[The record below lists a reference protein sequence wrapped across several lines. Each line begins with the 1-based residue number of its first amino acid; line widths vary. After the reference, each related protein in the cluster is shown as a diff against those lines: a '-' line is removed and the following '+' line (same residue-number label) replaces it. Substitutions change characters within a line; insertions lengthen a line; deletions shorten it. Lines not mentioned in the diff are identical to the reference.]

1 MPWTDANQTAAQQVA
16 DNFATEYAS
25 AVDAWTVALRSG
37 GNAVAA
43 KGRVTDLVTR
53 WRKSVNDLEQQSDV
67 IMSDQT
73 AMDQLGQLATQVAQ
87 ERGTL
92 AKLRSEAGSRNVQA
106 DSVNPKEKTSPY
118 TNILGLRRTF
128 RESTR
133 LGILIA
139 SLVFGVL
146 ALVALGVLGYAL
158 SGPIVAAA
166 GSMTSS
172 VSSAVRT
179 TGSGTGPTFGQ
190 RGGARN

>member
-1 MPWTDANQTAAQQVA
+1 MPWTAANQTAAQQVA
-16 DNFATEYAS
+16 DNFASEYAS

-43 KGRVTDLVTR
+43 KGRVTDLVGR
-53 WRKSVNDLEQQSDV
+53 WRQSVNDLEQQSDG

-92 AKLRSEAGSRNVQA
+92 AKLRSEAGSRSVQS
-106 DSVNPKEKTSPY
+106 DSVNPKAKTSPY

-139 SLVFGVL
+139 SIVFGVL
-146 ALVALGVLGYAL
+146 ALVALGLLGYAL

-166 GSMTSS
+166 VAVTGTVASTPKSS
-172 VSSAVRT
+172 
-179 TGSGTGPTFGQ
+179 GIGPTFGQ
-190 RGGARN
+190 RGGAKN

>member
-1 MPWTDANQTAAQQVA
+1 MPWTAANQTAAQQVA
-16 DNFATEYAS
+16 DNFASEYAV

-43 KGRVTDLVTR
+43 KGRVTDLVGR
-53 WRKSVNDLEQQSDV
+53 WRQSVNDLEQQSDG

-87 ERGTL
+87 ERATL
-92 AKLRSEAGSRNVQA
+92 AKLQSEAGSRSVQS
-106 DSVNPKEKTSPY
+106 DSVNPKAKTSPY

-139 SLVFGVL
+139 SIVFGVL
-146 ALVALGVLGYAL
+146 ALVALGFLGYAL

-166 GSMTSS
+166 
-172 VSSAVRT
+172 VSGTSAVRR
-179 TGSGTGPTFGQ
+179 TGSDTGPTFGQ
-190 RGGARN
+190 RGGAKN

>member
-1 MPWTDANQTAAQQVA
+1 MPWTADNQTAAQQVA
-16 DNFATEYAS
+16 DNFASEYAS

-43 KGRVTDLVTR
+43 KQRVTDLVTR
-53 WRKSVNDLEQQSDV
+53 WRQSVNDLEQQSDG

-73 AMDQLGQLATQVAQ
+73 VMDQLGQLATQVAQ

-92 AKLRSEAGSRNVQA
+92 TKLRSEAGSRSVQS
-106 DSVNPKEKTSPY
+106 DSVIPKAKPSPY
-118 TNILGLRRTF
+118 TNMLGLRRTF

-139 SLVFGVL
+139 CLVFGVL
-146 ALVALGVLGYAL
+146 ALVALGFLGYAL

-166 GSMTSS
+166 VAVTGTVTSTAK
-172 VSSAVRT
+172 SS
-179 TGSGTGPTFGQ
+179 GIGPTFGQ
-190 RGGARN
+190 RGGAKN

>member
-1 MPWTDANQTAAQQVA
+1 MPWTADNQTAAQQVA
-16 DNFATEYAS
+16 DNFASEYGV

-43 KGRVTDLVTR
+43 KRRVTDLVDR
-53 WRKSVNDLEQQSDV
+53 WRQSVNDLEQQSDG

-92 AKLRSEAGSRNVQA
+92 AKLRSEASSRSVQS
-106 DSVNPKEKTSPY
+106 DSVNPKAKTSPY

-146 ALVALGVLGYAL
+146 ALVALGFLGFAL

-166 GSMTSS
+166 VAVTGTVTSTPKS
-172 VSSAVRT
+172 
-179 TGSGTGPTFGQ
+179 TGPTFGQ
-190 RGGARN
+190 RGGAKN

>member
-1 MPWTDANQTAAQQVA
+1 MPWTAANQTAAQQVA
-16 DNFATEYAS
+16 DNFASEYAS

-37 GNAVAA
+37 GNSVAA
-43 KGRVTDLVTR
+43 KGRVTDLVGR
-53 WRKSVNDLEQQSDV
+53 WRQSVNDLEQQSDG

-92 AKLRSEAGSRNVQA
+92 AKLRSEAGSRSVQS
-106 DSVNPKEKTSPY
+106 DSVNPKAKTSPY

-146 ALVALGVLGYAL
+146 ALVALGFLGYAL

-166 GSMTSS
+166 
-172 VSSAVRT
+172 VAV
-179 TGSGTGPTFGQ
+179 TGTVASTAKSNGIGPTFGQ
-190 RGGARN
+190 RGGAKN

>member
-1 MPWTDANQTAAQQVA
+1 MPWTAANQTAAQQVA

-73 AMDQLGQLATQVAQ
+73 VMDQLGQLATQVAQ

-92 AKLRSEAGSRNVQA
+92 AKLRSEAGSRSVQA

-146 ALVALGVLGYAL
+146 ALVALGFLGYAL

-166 GSMTSS
+166 GSVT
-172 VSSAVRT
+172 SAVKT

-190 RGGARN
+190 RGGAKN